1 MKNFDLLPLLNDN
14 IAEIK
19 DFIKDTDK
27 MLIEEEISVKSILID
42 QLLGHYNQLLVR
54 IQDTI
59 TKDSLNKHNNI
70 IKAESL
76 RKTLQEQLSFTL
88 PPGSYMYSP
97 REC

>member
-27 MLIEEEISVKSILID
+27 MLIEEEISVKSTLID

-70 IKAESL
+70 IKEMTNKKKMLEKEIDANKRLVSL
-76 RKTLQEQLSFTL
+76 NII
-88 PPGSYMYSP
+88 
-97 REC
+97 

>member
-27 MLIEEEISVKSILID
+27 MLIEEEISVKSTLID

-59 TKDSLNKHNNI
+59 T
-70 IKAESL
+70 
-76 RKTLQEQLSFTL
+76 
-88 PPGSYMYSP
+88 
-97 REC
+97 